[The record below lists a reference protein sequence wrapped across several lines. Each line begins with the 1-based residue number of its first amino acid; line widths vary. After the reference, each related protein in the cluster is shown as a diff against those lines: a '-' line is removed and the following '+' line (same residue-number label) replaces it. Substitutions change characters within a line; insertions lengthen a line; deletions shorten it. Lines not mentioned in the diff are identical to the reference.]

1 MEWLGGRIDK
11 QAVEQVT
18 GLKIITPL
26 IGHIPQGLDDL
37 LIPALG
43 HFQLAEL
50 TQGELAKV
58 IGEERRGL
66 CKQWVTR
73 WTYLFRR
80 MIVPM
85 RFGHQ
90 LS

>member
-50 TQGELAKV
+50 TQGELAKKSSV
-58 IGEERRGL
+58 KSVVASVSSGSHA
-66 CKQWVTR
+66 
-73 WTYLFRR
+73 
-80 MIVPM
+80 
-85 RFGHQ
+85 GHT
-90 LS
+90 SFAG